1 MRETSS
7 QSPVSIPRLIFI
19 PAVISLAVTLLRLV
33 GELQHWNEWW
43 FNREPGGGGSPLGIS
58 WLALLFGVYFGAKL
72 TDAGEGPKS
81 AARVIIM
88 AVVGVLI
95 VIGGTLLIGGSPTTN
110 LQFAVVFLSMIV
122 AAVIQ
127 YPAWPKLFKTLLA
140 YGYAARIPVAI
151 IMYFAIRGRW
161 GTHYDVLPNDQ
172 FVDSGVWS
180 TYLQIGLLPQMILWP
195 AFTVIAGALFG
206 GIASAIIGKTRRQ
219 ASQAA
224 SA

>member
-7 QSPVSIPRLIFI
+7 ESGISIPRLILI

-43 FNREPGGGGSPLGIS
+43 FNRAAGGGGSPLGIS

-72 TDAGEGPKS
+72 TGAGEGPKS

-88 AVVGVLI
+88 AVVGVAI
-95 VIGGTLLIGGSPTTN
+95 VIGSTLLIGGPPTTTT
-110 LQFAVVFLSMIV
+110 QFAVVFLSMII

-140 YGYAARIPVAI
+140 YAYAARIPVAI
-151 IMYFAIRGRW
+151 IMYFAIRGKW

-172 FVDSGVWS
+172 FVDSGLWS

-206 GIASAIIGKTRRQ
+206 GIASAIIGRRKPTTK
-219 ASQAA
+219 AA
-224 SA
+224 TA